1 MKFKLKS
8 IIAGVVV
15 MAAMSTTVF
24 GAETVQINGYQHYEI
39 GGEITSEFQVSISNV
54 VKTED
59 DGTIYASDTYYCEAP
74 VEVVAVDNLSGFGVS
89 KIGEMMWQYIEEE
102 FLIPDGYTQEDWYN
116 QLEDELNDVKKGT
129 KFTLTE
135 PGIYYVYGNYG
146 PLDGGFNCKVII
158 EGTSS
163 STQQTPAETPV
174 VTETV
179 SAKYTNSNVNVNGKA
194 TEFEAYNIDGSNYFK
209 LRDFAKVVSGTDKQF
224 DVTWDKDKQ
233 EINLISNKAYT
244 VAGGE
249 LVKGDGTDK
258 TATLYKNGLLKDGV
272 SVQINAYTINNN
284 NYFKLRDLCQMF
296 NIGVTRD
303 AATNTIGID
312 TSIAYE

>member
-8 IIAGVVV
+8 IIAGMVV

-24 GAETVQINGYQHYEI
+24 GAETVNINGYEHYGV
-39 GGEITSEFQVSISNV
+39 GGKITSEFQVSISNV
-54 VKTED
+54 VKTEAGPTSYAD
-59 DGTIYASDTYYCEAP
+59 DIYYCEAP
-74 VEVVAVDNLSGFGVS
+74 VEVVAVDDLWGFGVS
-89 KIGEMMWQYIEEE
+89 KMGEMMGQYIETE
-102 FLIPDGYTQEDWYN
+102 FLVPDGYTQEDWYM
-116 QLEDELNDVKKGT
+116 QLENELEGIKKGT

-135 PGIYYVYGNYG
+135 PGVYYVYGNYG
-146 PLDGGFNCKVII
+146 PLDGGVNCKVII

-163 STQQTPAETPV
+163 STQETPV

-179 SAKYTNSNVNVNGKA
+179 SAKYTNSNVVVNGTA
-194 TEFEAYNIDGSNYFK
+194 TEFEAYNIDGNNYFK

-224 DVTWDKDKQ
+224 DVTWDGEKQ

-249 LVKGDGTDK
+249 LVKGDGIDK
-258 TATLYKNGLLKDGV
+258 TATLYKNGLLKDGAN
-272 SVQINAYTINNN
+272 VQINAYTINNN

-296 NIGVTRD
+296 NIGVTWD
-303 AATNTIGID
+303 ATTNTIGID

>member
-8 IIAGVVV
+8 IIAGMVV

-24 GAETVQINGYQHYEI
+24 GAETVQINGYQYYEI

-89 KIGEMMWQYIEEE
+89 KIGEMMGQYIEEE

-135 PGIYYVYGNYG
+135 AEIYYVYGNYG
-146 PLDGGFNCKVII
+146 PLDGGVNCKVII

-174 VTETV
+174 VTETI

-209 LRDFAKVVSGTDKQF
+209 LRDFAKVVSGTEKQF

-258 TATLYKNGLLKDGV
+258 TATLYKNGLLKDG
-272 SVQINAYTINNN
+272 
-284 NYFKLRDLCQMF
+284 C
-296 NIGVTRD
+296 
-303 AATNTIGID
+303 
-312 TSIAYE
+312 